1 MADSSLALID
11 HTYRLLYFSSKG
23 DVTALKRTLEEGA
36 TPDAADYD
44 NRTALHLAASE
55 GHRSVVELLL
65 QYKASVNPV
74 DRWNRTPLADARRYG
89 FSEICE
95 VLVACGGVEEVERLG
110 YNPEQDSFNRKIGLA
125 LKNESAQRQT
135 DARVDYTYQLLYCAS
150 KGDLLG
156 LNKVLRQGASPDSAD
171 YDKRT
176 ALHLASSEG
185 HIKVVELLL
194 NYNAS
199 VNPKDRWG
207 RTPLSDATKYGF
219 RDICRLLEANGAML
233 GDDASIP
240 IEDCELDP
248 KELLEDKDAMV
259 EQGSFGEI
267 RTVIW
272 RGTKV
277 AVKKIKASLNAN
289 PQIRKEFQ
297 KELSIWK
304 HLRHPNIVQFLGAVT
319 RGDQLA
325 IVTEYLQKGDLD
337 KLMMRGPLDAD
348 TAIMFALDIA
358 RGMNY
363 LHEHKP
369 VNLVH
374 RDLTP
379 KNLLLDDAG
388 HLKVADFGLSKLL
401 EASSK
406 NIFESYNMTGV
417 TGSFRYMAPEVF
429 RGEQYNKSVDVFSFA
444 IIVAEM
450 FQGRD
455 SLSSESDHLVAGK
468 RAHENIRPLLT
479 AMTYPDGLKEL
490 LNLCWDDVPMKRPT
504 FAEIIPCL
512 EEIQR
517 KMNKPKKKHP
527 CLCTCM

>member
-1 MADSSLALID
+1 M
-11 HTYRLLYFSSKG
+11 
-23 DVTALKRTLEEGA
+23 
-36 TPDAADYD
+36 
-44 NRTALHLAASE
+44 
-55 GHRSVVELLL
+55 
-65 QYKASVNPV
+65 
-74 DRWNRTPLADARRYG
+74 
-89 FSEICE
+89 
-95 VLVACGGVEEVERLG
+95 
-110 YNPEQDSFNRKIGLA
+110 
-125 LKNESAQRQT
+125 NESAQRQT
-135 DARVDYTYQLLYCAS
+135 GARVDYTYQLLYCAS

-156 LNKVLRQGASPDSAD
+156 LNKVLQQGASPDSAD

-194 NYNAS
+194 TYKAS

-207 RTPLSDATKYGF
+207 RTPLSDATKYEF
-219 RDICRLLEANGAML
+219 RDICRLLEANGATP
-233 GDDASIP
+233 GDDVDSP

-248 KELLEDKDAMV
+248 KELIEDKDSMV

-277 AVKKIKASLNAN
+277 AVKKIKASMNAN

-297 KELSIWK
+297 KELSICK

-319 RGDQLA
+319 REDQLA

-337 KLMMRGPLDAD
+337 KLLMMKGPLDPD

-401 EASSK
+401 QSSSK
-406 NIFESYNMTGV
+406 NILESYNMTGV
-417 TGSFRYMAPEVF
+417 TVRYMAPEVF
-429 RGEQYNKSVDVFSFA
+429 RGEQYDKSVDVFSFA

-450 FQGRD
+450 FEGRD
-455 SLSSESDHLVAGK
+455 SLGSESDQLVAGK
-468 RAHENIRPLLT
+468 RAHQSIRPLLT
-479 AMTYPDGLKEL
+479 AVTYPEGLKEL
-490 LNLCWDDVPMKRPT
+490 LKSCWDDVPMRRPM
-504 FAEIIPCL
+504 FGDIITSL
-512 EEIQR
+512 EEIQQN
-517 KMNKPKKKHP
+517 MNKPKKRHP
-527 CLCTCM
+527 CLCACM